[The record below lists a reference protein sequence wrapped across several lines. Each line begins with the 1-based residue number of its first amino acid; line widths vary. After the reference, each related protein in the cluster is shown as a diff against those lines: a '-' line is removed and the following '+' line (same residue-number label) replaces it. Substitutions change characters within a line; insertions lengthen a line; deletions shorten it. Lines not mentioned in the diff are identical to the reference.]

1 MRPRTLLSAA
11 LLASVLWLGP
21 ASAQPTPAALA
32 HYTAGRFL
40 EAANDAALRPQS
52 ADSLAF
58 AARSLLA
65 ACAMG
70 AADCPALLER
80 AERLARAALRLA
92 PRSVEARLQ
101 LAVVYGMRGRRA
113 SATEAFARSYAP
125 RGRRLIEEALAIAPD
140 NAEAR
145 ALLGVWHL
153 EVLRRGRR
161 LGAMLY
167 GARLSE
173 GIVAFDRALALAPE
187 DSMIKLH
194 YAAALLC
201 LDFQRNEA
209 QVRRLLAAVSA
220 IQPHGALDAHARTLS
235 RRLLQLIESEDA
247 PAAANAARAA
257 GL

>member
-1 MRPRTLLSAA
+1 MRARTLLSAA
-11 LLASVLWLGP
+11 LLAAALGS
-21 ASAQPTPAALA
+21 ASAQPPPAALA

-40 EAANDAALRPQS
+40 DAANDAARRPQS

-65 ACAMG
+65 ACVMG
-70 AADCPALLER
+70 AADCPALLSR
-80 AERLARAALRLA
+80 AEQLARTALRLA

-113 SATEAFARSYAP
+113 SAGEAFARRYAP
-125 RGRRLIEEALAIAPD
+125 RGRRLIEQALAIAPD

-153 EVLRRGRR
+153 EVLRRGGR
-161 LGAMLY
+161 LGAMVY
-167 GARLSE
+167 GARV
-173 GIVAFDRALALAPE
+173 GAGVAAFDRALVLAPE

-201 LDFQRNEA
+201 LDFPRNEA

-220 IQPHGALDAHARTLS
+220 SEPHSALDTHARTLS
-235 RRLLQLIESEDA
+235 QRLLQLISTEGA